1 MNDTIAA
8 ISTAQ
13 GIGAISIIRVSGDDS
28 INIVNR
34 VFSCDLSMVKSHT
47 IHYGYIIDN
56 GALVDEVLVSVMRA
70 PKTFTKEDVVEIK
83 ISELR
88 SNPYQ
93 PRQTFD
99 QEKLVELANSIKEF
113 GVLEPIIVTK
123 SIKGYEIV
131 AGERRTKACE
141 LVGIETIPAII
152 KDFSDEEM
160 MQIALLENIQRENL
174 SAIEEA
180 EAYNNLIKALNIT
193 QEELAKK
200 IGKSRSYVTNM
211 LGLLTLPESVKYEI
225 LHGYISMGH
234 AKVLSKLQDEELIKE
249 LVEKIKNDHISVR
262 ELESIANNPNYKRKK
277 AIVRIK
283 EPNPFGYVEDALTDT
298 IGNRVR
304 IKNKKIVIPFNSERD
319 LERILNVLKIEVKV
333 D

>member
-1 MNDTIAA
+1 METNKRKALGKGLEQLFSNESLYVNPLETLDEIAEN
-8 ISTAQ
+8 T
-13 GIGAISIIRVSGDDS
+13 
-28 INIVNR
+28 
-34 VFSCDLSMVKSHT
+34 
-47 IHYGYIIDN
+47 
-56 GALVDEVLVSVMRA
+56 
-70 PKTFTKEDVVEIK
+70 PKEDIVEVK
-83 ISELR
+83 VSELR

-234 AKVLSKLQDEELIKE
+234 AKVLSKLQDEDLIKE

-262 ELESIANNPNYKRKK
+262 ELESIANNPDYKRKK

-319 LERILNVLKIEVKV
+319 LERILDVLKIEVKV